1 MITISQKKSIYL
13 VMLVLSMFVFTS
25 CEEDTPEVIN
35 EDELI
40 TTVEVTLK
48 YNSQTILLK
57 STDLDGVGGADPVV
71 TVSDPLS
78 KNTVY
83 TGTVTFLNE
92 SVNPSENIS
101 DEVLAEAEDHQV
113 FFQAPSAFGTFVYD
127 DTDADGK
134 PLGLE
139 FTLTTGTS
147 ATTGEL
153 TVILIHEP
161 NKSNPGVSDGSIT
174 NAGGSRDVEV
184 IFPIQILSDVL
195 EK

>member
-25 CEEDTPEVIN
+25 CEEDTPEVVN

-40 TTVEVTLK
+40 TSVIITLNS
-48 YNSQTILLK
+48 NSQTILLK
-57 STDLDGVGGADPVV
+57 STDLDGVGGDNPVV

-78 KNTVY
+78 INTVY

-92 SVNPSENIS
+92 SVNPSVNIS
-101 DEVLAEAEDHQV
+101 DEILAEAEEHQV
-113 FFQAPSAFGTFVYD
+113 FYQAPVAFGTFTYD
-127 DTDADGK
+127 DKDADGK

-139 FTLTTGTS
+139 FALTTATT

-153 TVILIHEP
+153 RVILIHEP
-161 NKSNPGVSDGSIT
+161 NKSNVGVSDGSIA
-174 NAGGSRDVEV
+174 NSGGSRDVEV
-184 IFPIQILSDVL
+184 IFPIQILSTETV
-195 EK
+195 K